1 MNDRRAWR
9 GYLKANETK
18 PQVNKSLIKRVGAY
32 AKPYRWLIAGS
43 LVAILF
49 NTLLGLVS
57 PLILRTLIDNAIP
70 QENIRLL
77 IWCAAG
83 ILVMPIISGAFQVL
97 ERSFS
102 ARIGEGVIF
111 DLRVA
116 LFDHLQRMSLRF
128 FTHTQVGELLSRLN
142 NDVVDAQNAINRTLV
157 GMVTNLITVTS
168 SLIVMATLEWR
179 LTLISAAIVPLF
191 IISAR
196 RLGSVFRK
204 IARRQMEENAR
215 MNAMLGET
223 LNIGGALL
231 IKLFGRQD
239 SELSRFSK
247 RANEVRKL
255 GVQRSMLARTFVVLV
270 GLLSAIGM
278 SLVYGIGGYMVILK
292 VFTLGTIIAF
302 GSYLTQLYSS
312 FQGLVNAP
320 VEFSSSLVSFERV
333 FEVIDLPLDIHEPE
347 QAITPEIIH
356 GNLDFEHVTFQYT
369 NPSEGLLHDVHRAYS
384 EEQAIE
390 ELIMENR
397 EDFEI
402 EAIPPSSQARE
413 LALSDIDFS
422 VKAGQLIALVGP
434 SGSGKTTLT
443 YLIPRLYDPT
453 EGRILLDGHD
463 LRKLSLKSLSD
474 TIGMV
479 TQEAYLFH
487 DTILSNLL
495 YANPDATPEMVEQ
508 AARTANI
515 HPFIAGLPEGY
526 QTIVGERG
534 YRLSGGEKQRLALA
548 RVLLKNPRILI
559 LDEATSHLDS
569 ESEALIQEAMAR
581 VLTER
586 TSIVIAHRLS
596 TILSADLILVL
607 DRGKIVEKGTHLEL
621 LKKDGL
627 YAQLYE
633 TQFKLQNHTGLN
645 SHQQE

>member
-9 GYLKANETK
+9 GYLKANESK

-43 LVAILF
+43 LGAILL

-57 PLILRTLIDNAIP
+57 PLILRTLIDKAIP
-70 QENIRLL
+70 QENIRML
-77 IWCAAG
+77 IWCAVG
-83 ILVMPIISGAFQVL
+83 ILVIPIFSGAFQVL

-102 ARIGEGVIF
+102 SRIGEGVIF

-191 IISAR
+191 IIAAR

-239 SELSRFSK
+239 SELTRFSK

-278 SLVYGIGGYMVILK
+278 SLVYGVGGYMVILK
-292 VFTLGTIIAF
+292 IFTLGTIIAF

-347 QAITPEIIH
+347 QAIRPEIIH

-390 ELIMENR
+390 DLIMENR
-397 EDFEI
+397 EAFEI

-463 LRKLSLKSLSD
+463 LRQLSLKSLSD

-495 YANPDATPEMVEQ
+495 YANPDASPEMVEQ

-621 LKKDGL
+621 LEKDGL

-645 SHQQE
+645 SHQ